1 LFSDKGLKEII
12 QVRQVDL
19 LTLIAPMINGIT
31 SGEQRFF
38 SDELILKLSSSA
50 SRDISDSY
58 RYPGFS
64 VRYPG
69 KLSQRL

>member
-1 LFSDKGLKEII
+1 M
-12 QVRQVDL
+12 DL

-38 SDELILKLSSSA
+38 SNELILKLSSSA

-58 RYPGFS
+58 RYPGFFS
-64 VRYPG
+64 EISG
-69 KLSQRL
+69 KIESAIIRG